1 MAGPGGEPLMTT
13 RVDVTGNV
21 APLEQKL
28 EQAKES
34 VKTAAAEMQTAASG
48 PYKWEQGAKEAWA
61 ATTATKESVQQVGTA
76 TTVAAAGFDAIAE
89 RANAATTATEQLG
102 TAANMTFSAMRGK
115 AMLLLSSL
123 LLLPKAAKLLET
135 TFESANTKFLKFS
148 KDIVTAPV
156 AERIAA
162 GQKEVERLDASIAKL
177 EQYDVTSIF
186 YNKAVEQRRIT
197 EKQLDQDIREMNKDT
212 QDERV
217 KATRKSLN
225 DLRASM
231 LDEVGKELYER
242 QKAIKTLEEQ
252 RKGASEAENEL
263 IDEAISLTI
272 LKSEREIKSIMDKRA
287 AEKKAAEE
295 AKKKSEDAQKKADE
309 DAQKSINKEIEMS
322 KEADRRQQELVD
334 RQAKALADA
343 YASAFDRI
351 RADSA
356 NAFPAERL
364 IGSIET
370 MIERLEALADQRS
383 RLRG

>member
-1 MAGPGGEPLMTT
+1 MANGGGEPLMTT

-28 EQAKES
+28 EQAKAG
-34 VKTAAAEMQTAASG
+34 VKAAAAEMQSVANSPAGTPAAAAAASNV
-48 PYKWEQGAKEAWA
+48 AA
-61 ATTATKESVQQVGTA
+61 ATKQAAEQIGAS
-76 TTVAAAGFDAIAE
+76 TTVAAAGFDAITE
-89 RANAATTATEQLG
+89 RANAATSATQKLG
-102 TAANMTFSAMRGK
+102 AMANMTFSAMRGK
-115 AMLLLSSL
+115 ALLLLSSL

-148 KDIVTAPV
+148 RDIVTAPV
-156 AERIAA
+156 EERIAA
-162 GQKEVERLDASIAKL
+162 GRKEVERLDASIAKL
-177 EQYDVTSIF
+177 EQYDVSSYF

-197 EKQLDQDIREMNKDT
+197 EQQLDRDIREMNKNT

-217 KATRKSLN
+217 KTTRQSLN

-231 LDEVGKELYER
+231 LDEVGQELYER
-242 QKAIKTLEEQ
+242 GKAIKKLQDQ

-272 LKSEREIKSIMDKRA
+272 LKSEREIAAIHAKRD

-295 AKKKSEDAQKKADE
+295 SRREREEAQKKADE
-309 DAQKSINKEIEMS
+309 DAQKAADEEEQRRKEQE
-322 KEADRRQQELVD
+322 RRQQDAID
-334 RQAKALADA
+334 RQTKALADA
-343 YASAFDRI
+343 YSNAFNAI
-351 RADSA
+351 RAEAA

-370 MIERLEALADQRS
+370 MIDRLEALADQR
-383 RLRG
+383 RNLRG

>member
-1 MAGPGGEPLMTT
+1 MAGPGGEPIMTT

-34 VKTAAAEMQTAASG
+34 VKTAAAEMQSTVSG
-48 PYKWEQGAKEAWA
+48 PYKWEQGAKEAWS
-61 ATTATKESVQQVGTA
+61 ATTATKESVQQVGVA
-76 TTVAAAGFDAIAE
+76 ATVAAAGFDAISE
-89 RANAATTATEQLG
+89 RANAATAATERLG
-102 TAANMTFSAMRGK
+102 TAASMTFSAMRGK
-115 AMLLLSSL
+115 VFLALSSL
-123 LLLPKAAKLLET
+123 LLIPKAAKLIET

-148 KDIVTAPV
+148 RDIVTAPL
-156 AERIAA
+156 ADRIAA
-162 GQKEVERLDASIAKL
+162 GTAEVKRLDDSIAKL
-177 EQYDVTSIF
+177 EQYDVSSIF
-186 YNKAVEQRRIT
+186 YNKAVEQRRMT
-197 EKQLDQDIREMNKDT
+197 EKQLDQDVREMNKKT
-212 QDERV
+212 QEDRV
-217 KATRKSLN
+217 KETRKSLN

-231 LDEVGKELYER
+231 LDEVDKELYER
-242 QKAIKTLEEQ
+242 QKAIKTLEDQ

-272 LKSEREIKSIMDKRA
+272 LKSEREIKGILDKRA
-287 AEKKAAEE
+287 AEKKAAEDAEKEREE
-295 AKKKSEDAQKKADE
+295 AQRKADE
-309 DAQKSINKEIEMS
+309 DLQKSIDKENEMRREEEKRA
-322 KEADRRQQELVD
+322 KEAAE

-343 YASAFDRI
+343 YSGAFDRI
-351 RADSA
+351 RAESA

>member
-13 RVDVTGNV
+13 RVDITGNV

-34 VKTAAAEMQTAASG
+34 VKTAAADMQTAASG

-61 ATTATKESVQQVGTA
+61 ATTATEESVQQVGTA

-89 RANAATTATEQLG
+89 RANAATAATQRLG
-102 TAANMTFSAMRGK
+102 TAANVTFSAMRGK
-115 AMLLLSSL
+115 ALLVLSSL

-148 KDIVTAPV
+148 KDIVTAPL

-162 GQKEVERLDASIAKL
+162 GTAEVKRLDESIAKL
-177 EQYDVTSIF
+177 EQYDVSGIF
-186 YNKAVEQRRIT
+186 YNKAVEQRRMT
-197 EKQLDQDIREMNKDT
+197 EKQLDQDVREMNAKT
-212 QDERV
+212 QEERV

-231 LDEVGKELYER
+231 LDEVDKELYER
-242 QKAIKTLEEQ
+242 QKAIKTLEDQ

-272 LKSEREIKSIMDKRA
+272 LKSEREIKAIMDKRA
-287 AEKKAAEE
+287 AEKKAAEDAETKRKE
-295 AKKKSEDAQKKADE
+295 AQRKADE
-309 DAQKSINKEIEMS
+309 DLQKSID
-322 KEADRRQQELVD
+322 KEAEMQREAERRQNEIID
-334 RQAKALADA
+334 RQIRATVEA
-343 YASAFDRI
+343 YSAAFDRI

>member
-34 VKTAAAEMQTAASG
+34 VKTAAAEMQSTASG

-61 ATTATKESVQQVGTA
+61 ATTATKESVQQVGVA
-76 TTVAAAGFDAIAE
+76 ATVAAAGFDAISE
-89 RANAATTATEQLG
+89 RANAATAATERLG
-102 TAANMTFSAMRGK
+102 VAASMTFSAMRGK
-115 AMLLLSSL
+115 IMLLITSFLM
-123 LLLPKAAKLLET
+123 LPKIAKAIET
-135 TFESANTKFLKFS
+135 TIESAGTKYLKFA
-148 KDIVTAPV
+148 KNIVTSPV
-156 AERIAA
+156 EERIAA
-162 GQKEVERLDASIAKL
+162 GRKEVERLDESIAKL
-177 EQYDVTSIF
+177 EQWDVSSFF

-197 EKQLDQDIREMNKDT
+197 EQELDSDVREMNKKT
-212 QDERV
+212 QEDRV
-217 KATRKSLN
+217 KETRKSLN

-242 QKAIKTLEEQ
+242 QKALRALDEQ
-252 RKGASEAENEL
+252 RKGASESEIEL
-263 IDEAISLTI
+263 IEELASLII
-272 LKSEREIKSIMDKRA
+272 LKSEREIKGILDKRA

-295 AKKKSEDAQKKADE
+295 AKKEREDAQKKADE
-309 DAQKSINKEIEMS
+309 DLQKSIDKENEMRREEEKRA
-322 KEADRRQQELVD
+322 KEAAE

-343 YASAFDRI
+343 YAGAFDRI